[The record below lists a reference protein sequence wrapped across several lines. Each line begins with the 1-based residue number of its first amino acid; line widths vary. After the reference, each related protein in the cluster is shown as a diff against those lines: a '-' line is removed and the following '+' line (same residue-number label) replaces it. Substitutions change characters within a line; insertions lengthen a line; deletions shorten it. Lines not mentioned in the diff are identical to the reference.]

1 MFRKNDCGTNCF
13 DAHKNNCIE
22 HVPSMENK
30 KYYGQN
36 QRAFNLPSVCKIV
49 LNTIQQ
55 IMTESMSGQAYDIT
69 IIAKCQ

>member
-1 MFRKNDCGTNCF
+1 
-13 DAHKNNCIE
+13 
-22 HVPSMENK
+22 MENK